1 MAKAKAHQSQS
12 YPQKREYRRFC
23 LRHQVILKYHT
34 GDSVSELQAVSKNV
48 SIGGLL
54 LETDSLIPQ
63 CCPVSFVVTVNRGP
77 VIRPIQFIGE
87 GEVVRVEP
95 DATGAGFAIAVK
107 CKHPL
112 SQLEHCLTFMTSWR
126 RRSMSF
132 EQNTV
137 NATRQY
143 CFCFSWLYSWQPG
156 LAATVVT
163 ASANH

>member
-1 MAKAKAHQSQS
+1 MRRPKYPYLNQLGRSDNSMAKAKAHQSQS

-112 SQLEHCLTFMTSWR
+112 SQLEHCLS
-126 RRSMSF
+126 
-132 EQNTV
+132 
-137 NATRQY
+137 
-143 CFCFSWLYSWQPG
+143 
-156 LAATVVT
+156 
-163 ASANH
+163 